1 MIDAVP
7 LLREPSDRFIWRW
20 LSSTVSRLLDCLRI
34 IPLAFRIVLD
44 ADLPELRDSTS
55 KARMSHDMLQAIRDA
70 APAVL
75 PSLLLCDFGDMK
87 TEVERLAVAGARVL
101 HLDVMDGHF
110 VPNFTY
116 GMPIVEGLRRHTDMP
131 LDVHLMISDPLKYAE
146 PMVKAGADMLTFHIE
161 AVDDS
166 AAVVKAF
173 RKLGVAVGVALNP
186 DTPLEALDPCIK
198 DVDMALVMSV
208 NAGFGGQS
216 FNPVA
221 LEKLKTLRAN
231 HPDLLLEIDG
241 GINLDTIGSA
251 RAAGCDLF
259 VVGSGLFKHDDYG
272 VAMTGLNTAIAEAKS

>member
-1 MIDAVP
+1 M
-7 LLREPSDRFIWRW
+7 
-20 LSSTVSRLLDCLRI
+20 ST
-34 IPLAFRIVLD
+34 
-44 ADLPELRDSTS
+44 
-55 KARMSHDMLQAIRDA
+55 DMLQAIHDA

-87 TEVERLAVAGARVL
+87 TEVERLAAAGARVL

-186 DTPLEALDPCIK
+186 DTPIEALDPCIK

-216 FNPVA
+216 FNPIA

-231 HPDLLLEIDG
+231 HPDLWLEIDG
-241 GINLDTIGSA
+241 GINLETIGSA

-259 VVGSGLFKHDDYG
+259 VVGSGIFKHDDYG
-272 VAMTGLNTAIAEAKS
+272 AAMNGLNAAITEATS